1 MNIDL
6 ALMQKKALFTTL
18 FVILTVSVVAY
29 GFILYGKGYRL
40 NLHGDGNKILAGTG
54 LLVLTSTPNG
64 AKVYIDDNLTT
75 ATDDTINLPPGEYD
89 VKIEKDGYYPWK
101 KHVLLKEEAVTKTDA
116 VLFPVAPKLEATT
129 LTGAVNPVVDPSG
142 GLIGYKVSSSS
153 ADNNGI
159 YVFNLG
165 NRFIPF
171 GASARQIATDKFDS
185 FSTSSFEFSPD
196 GREMLSTISDAR
208 SERIYL
214 LKTDAMNT
222 EPQNVT
228 LTVEQIRK
236 QWTVTQQQL
245 DEKFATTLPVPSR
258 KFILDN
264 FSKRKLSPEGDKIF
278 YVASQSATM
287 PSFINPPLPS
297 TNSTKEVREIKAGN
311 AYVYQIKEDKN
322 YLLYQPL
329 EGEILP
335 DFVWHPSSAH
345 MVFIQNKRIF
355 SLEYD
360 GGNKTTLYAGPFDP
374 SFLYTWP
381 DGSGLIIL
389 TNFNDETVPGNLY
402 KVGLR

>member
-1 MNIDL
+1 
-6 ALMQKKALFTTL
+6 MQKKALFTTL
-18 FVILTVSVVAY
+18 LIVLAVTLVAY

-40 NLHGDGNKILAGTG
+40 NLSGEGNKILAGTG

-64 AKVYIDDNLTT
+64 AKVYIDDDLTT

-101 KHVLLKEEAVTKTDA
+101 KHVILKTEAVTKTDA

-129 LTGAVNPVVDPSG
+129 LTGAVDPVVDPSG

-153 ADNNGI
+153 AENNGI
-159 YVFNLG
+159 YVFSLG

-171 GASARQIATDKFDS
+171 GTSARQLATDKFDD
-185 FSTSSFEFSPD
+185 FSGGEFEFSPD
-196 GREMLSTISDAR
+196 GREMLVTISNTPQG
-208 SERIYL
+208 RIYL

-222 EPQNVT
+222 TPQNVT
-228 LTVEQIRK
+228 LTVEQVKK
-236 QWTVTQQQL
+236 QWQTIQL
-245 DEKFATTLPVPSR
+245 QLNEKFAATLPSISR

-264 FSKRKLSPEGDKIF
+264 FADRRLSPEGDKIF
-278 YVASQSATM
+278 YVASRSATM
-287 PSFINPPLPS
+287 PNFIIPSLPS
-297 TNSTKEVREIKAGN
+297 TNSTGEIRTILQGN

-322 YLLYQPL
+322 YLLYTPL
-329 EGEILP
+329 PGEILP
-335 DFVWHPSSAH
+335 HFVWHPSSAH
-345 MVFIQNKRIF
+345 LVFIQNKRIF

-374 SFLYTWP
+374 SFLHTWP

>member
-1 MNIDL
+1 MP
-6 ALMQKKALFTTL
+6 KKALFTTL
-18 FVILTVSVVAY
+18 LIVITVGVVAY

-40 NLHGDGNKILAGTG
+40 NLGGEGSKILAGTG

-101 KHVLLKEEAVTKTDA
+101 KHVILKNEAVTKTDA

-129 LTGAVNPVVDPSG
+129 LLGAEDPIVDPSG

-153 ADNNGI
+153 AENNGI

-171 GASARQIATDKFDS
+171 GASAHQIATDEFDD
-185 FSTSSFEFSPD
+185 FSSSEFEFSPD
-196 GREMLSTISDAR
+196 GRQMLVTISDTPQN
-208 SERIYL
+208 RIYL

-222 EPQNVT
+222 TPQNVT
-228 LTVEQIRK
+228 STIDTVKK
-236 QWTVTQQQL
+236 QWALMQSQL
-245 DEKFATTLPVPSR
+245 DEKFAATLPSASR
-258 KFILDN
+258 RFILDN
-264 FSKRKLSPEGDKIF
+264 FAQRKLSPEGDKIF

-287 PSFINPPLPS
+287 PHFIKPPLPS
-297 TNSTKEVREIKAGN
+297 TNSTAESRDIKQGAV
-311 AYVYQIKEDKN
+311 YVYQLKEDKN
-322 YLLYQPL
+322 YLLYEAP
-329 EGEILP
+329 EGEIIP
-335 DFVWHPSSAH
+335 NFIWHPSSAH
-345 MVFIQNKRIF
+345 LVFEQNKRIF

-360 GGNKTTLYAGPFDP
+360 GGNKTTLYVGPFDP
-374 SFLYTWP
+374 TFLHTWP

>member
-1 MNIDL
+1 
-6 ALMQKKALFTTL
+6 MQKKALFTTL
-18 FVILTVSVVAY
+18 LIVITVVLVAY

-40 NLHGDGNKILAGTG
+40 SLGGEGNKILAGTG
-54 LLVLTSTPNG
+54 LLVLASTPNG

-89 VKIEKDGYYPWK
+89 IKIEKDGYYPWK
-101 KHVLLKEEAVTKTDA
+101 KHVILKTEAVTKTDA

-129 LTGAVNPVVDPSG
+129 LLGAENPVVDPSG

-153 ADNNGI
+153 AENNGI

-171 GASARQIATDKFDS
+171 GASARQIATDEFDE
-185 FSTSSFEFSPD
+185 FSKSEFEFSPD
-196 GREMLSTISDAR
+196 GREMLVTISDTP
-208 SERIYL
+208 SNRIYL

-222 EPQNVT
+222 TPQNVT
-228 LTVEQIRK
+228 TSVEKVRT
-236 QWTVTQQQL
+236 QWSIIKAQL
-245 DEKFATTLPVPSR
+245 EEKFAATLPNASR
-258 KFILDN
+258 KFILDH
-264 FSKRKLSPEGDKIF
+264 FSQVKLSPEGDKLF

-287 PSFINPPLPS
+287 PQFITPPLPS
-297 TNSTKEVREIKAGN
+297 TNSTPETRTIQAGK

-322 YLLYQPL
+322 YLLFSPA
-329 EGEILP
+329 EGEVLP
-335 DFVWHPSSAH
+335 NFVWHPSSAH

-374 SFLYTWP
+374 NFLYTWP